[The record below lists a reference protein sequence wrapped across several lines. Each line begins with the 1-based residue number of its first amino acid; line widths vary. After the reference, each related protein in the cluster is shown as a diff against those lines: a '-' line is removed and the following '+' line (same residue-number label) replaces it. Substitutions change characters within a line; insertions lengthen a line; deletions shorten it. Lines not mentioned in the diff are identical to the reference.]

1 MEKFKIKNTVEECI
15 NNLNSFDASKILS
28 LVDKN
33 IKVHSMKNGNIITVG
48 DGINQFKKFIN
59 LFNKKYQFIYWK
71 ILDYNIKNEFSEIT
85 VKQKIFFTE
94 DMPFGPKAWDM
105 NEQTARVFFKFEK
118 SKIKNIFIIH
128 VNT

>member
-1 MEKFKIKNTVEECI
+1 MEKSKIKDSIEECI
-15 NNLNSFDASKILS
+15 NNLNSFNASKIIS
-28 LVDKN
+28 LVDQN

-48 DGINQFKKFIN
+48 DGINQFKNFLNI
-59 LFNKKYQFIYWK
+59 FNKKYQFIYWK
-71 ILDYNIKNEFSEIT
+71 ILDYNIKNEFAEIT
-85 VKQKIFFTE
+85 VKQKIFFIE

-105 NEQTARVFFKFEK
+105 KEQIARVFFKFEK